1 MREMGV
7 RDRLERDT
15 EFTQER
21 YRDRERELERGRKKQ
36 RVYVCVGMRGKVHT
50 YTGEIEIEA

>member
-15 EFTQER
+15 ELTQER
-21 YRDRERELERGRKKQ
+21 YRDRERRLERGRKKQ
-36 RVYVCVGMRGKVHT
+36 RVYVCGGLEEK
-50 YTGEIEIEA
+50 YTHIHRER